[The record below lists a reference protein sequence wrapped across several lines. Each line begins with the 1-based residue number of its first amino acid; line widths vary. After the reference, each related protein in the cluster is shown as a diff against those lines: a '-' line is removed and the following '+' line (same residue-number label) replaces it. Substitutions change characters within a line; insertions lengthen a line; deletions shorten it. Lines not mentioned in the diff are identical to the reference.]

1 MVLEMKPS
9 HIHSMFIALLL
20 SFSVSFSMSSQAEP
34 LIYTSFFSDQA
45 LSGYDTVAYFRQGK
59 PVEGD
64 EKFSIEYK
72 GAQWLFSSQSNL
84 DAFILSP
91 ESYAPQYGGYCAWAV
106 AHDNTAKGDPEQWHI
121 SDGKLYLNYN
131 ANIRGQWLERKAE
144 LIKTADANW
153 PKVLK

>member
-64 EKFSIEYK
+64 EKFSFEYK

-91 ESYAPQYGGYCAWAV
+91 ESYAPQYGGYCAWA
-106 AHDNTAKGDPEQWHI
+106 AADGRTASGDPLQWTI
-121 SDGKLYLNYN
+121 INNKLYLNYN
-131 ANIRGQWLERKAE
+131 AAVKADWLKDAE
-144 LIKTADANW
+144 KFIIEADNNW
-153 PKVLK
+153 PALLK